1 MLLRE
6 LITTLS
12 STVSTVS
19 SAKPYCKPTAAAS
32 SNPLVLGYES
42 DRAAA
47 KAGPKAD
54 QVLREVLLF
63 LQSAMIAG
71 KDHVLEMGRGATFL
85 SSPPGILKQDMHTDF
100 DFQTLKLGA
109 GARRRK
115 PLSIWIALQD
125 DSAIFFGDRRY
136 SYQAGDVVIFA
147 GDCLHSGADNAA
159 SAPPLLLFPV
169 LLLSHCAAGQR
180 STTGCSAMCQQL
192 LFRCPGVVVRA

>member
-1 MLLRE
+1 MPG
-6 LITTLS
+6 
-12 STVSTVS
+12 V
-19 SAKPYCKPTAAAS
+19 
-32 SNPLVLGYES
+32 ES

-85 SSPPGILKQDMHTDF
+85 RSPPGILKQSIHTDF
-100 DFQTLKLGA
+100 DFQNLKLGV

-125 DSAIFFGDRRY
+125 NSAIFFGDVRQV
-136 SYQAGDVVIFA
+136 YQAGDVVIFA
-147 GDCLHSGADNAA
+147 GDCLHSGADN
-159 SAPPLLLFPV
+159 L
-169 LLLSHCAAGQR
+169 
-180 STTGCSAMCQQL
+180 T
-192 LFRCPGVVVRA
+192 

>member
-1 MLLRE
+1 
-6 LITTLS
+6 
-12 STVSTVS
+12 VPGV
-19 SAKPYCKPTAAAS
+19 
-32 SNPLVLGYES
+32 ES

-85 SSPPGILKQDMHTDF
+85 RSPPGILKQSIHTDF
-100 DFQTLKLGA
+100 DFQNLKLGV

-125 DSAIFFGDRRY
+125 NSAIFFGDVRQV
-136 SYQAGDVVIFA
+136 YQAGDVVIFA
-147 GDCLHSGADNAA
+147 GDCLHSGADN
-159 SAPPLLLFPV
+159 L
-169 LLLSHCAAGQR
+169 
-180 STTGCSAMCQQL
+180 T
-192 LFRCPGVVVRA
+192 

>member
-1 MLLRE
+1 M
-6 LITTLS
+6 LS
-12 STVSTVS
+12 STVSAVS
-19 SAKPYCKPTAAAS
+19 LNHIAKPTAAAS
-32 SNPLVLGYES
+32 SNPLVPGDES

-71 KDHVLEMGRGATFL
+71 EDHVLEMGRGATFL
-85 SSPPGILKQDMHTDF
+85 KSPPGIQKQDIHTDF
-100 DFQTLKLGA
+100 DFQTLKLCA

-159 SAPPLLLFPV
+159 SDPLFSFFLV
-169 LLLSHCAAGQR
+169 LSYLTVQQVRGQLQAVRLCANK
-180 STTGCSAMCQQL
+180 GCS
-192 LFRCPGVVVRA
+192 GVLESSSGRKGQACS